1 MNYELKS
8 TGQYDKWFRKLKD
21 ASAKIKILARLS
33 RIENGNFGDHK
44 QIDTTLYELRFLFGP
59 GYRVY
64 YTIHGTTVVLLL
76 AGGDKSTQ
84 QKDIRAAKNMLKEME
99 MEE

>member
-1 MNYELKS
+1 M
-8 TGQYDKWFRKLKD
+8 
-21 ASAKIKILARLS
+21 
-33 RIENGNFGDHK
+33 
-44 QIDTTLYELRFLFGP
+44 RFLFGP

-64 YTIHGTTVVLLL
+64 YTIHRTTVVLLL

-99 MEE
+99 E

>member
-44 QIDTTLYELRFLFGP
+44 QIDTTLY
-59 GYRVY
+59 
-64 YTIHGTTVVLLL
+64 
-76 AGGDKSTQ
+76 
-84 QKDIRAAKNMLKEME
+84 
-99 MEE
+99 

>member
-33 RIENGNFGDHK
+33 RIENGSFGDHK

-99 MEE
+99 E

>member
-33 RIENGNFGDHK
+33 RIENGNFGDHKHK

-99 MEE
+99 E